1 MIHQHAGKQSTKK
14 NFLIKS
20 PSPKSSNFSP
30 WAKGPETRSCYLY
43 HKCLLLRVCPAPSQR
58 KHDLESA
65 KPWDRNTAL
74 HALEGMVPDCSLQ
87 RQLWNFYCSVQGASN
102 RRKKRQLCTC
112 SQRGMREEKRAKGVS
127 RFTYSPRSRSQI
139 FSICSGCRCFRELL
153 SNSSISLVGDS
164 IAAGSHW
171 G

>member
-1 MIHQHAGKQSTKK
+1 MLASSPQKK
-14 NFLIKS
+14 FLVKS
-20 PSPKSSNFSP
+20 PSLKSPNFSP
-30 WAKGPETRSCYLY
+30 WANGPETPPFYSYY
-43 HKCLLLRVCPAPSQR
+43 KCLLLRVCPAPSQR
-58 KHDLESA
+58 KHDLATA
-65 KPWDRNTAL
+65 KHKDRKAAL
-74 HALEGMVPDCSLQ
+74 RALEGILDCSLQ
-87 RQLWNFYCSVQGASN
+87 RQLRNFCSVQGACNS
-102 RRKKRQLCTC
+102 RKKWRLWTC
-112 SQRGMREEKRAKGVS
+112 SKMGMREVERAKGVS